1 MEHELTFGAGQC
13 ESVADLEMV
22 FHQQILTDKR
32 TAAETAYALAWRYRT
47 EYVHCAQSP
56 LEAARKWALRSIE
69 LLETLPSDTV
79 EQVTSTRMSVGG
91 VDLPELLHANVVR
104 ERLADLLRA

>member
-1 MEHELTFGAGQC
+1 
-13 ESVADLEMV
+13 VADLEMA

-47 EYVHCAQSP
+47 EYVHCVRSP
-56 LEAARKWALRSIE
+56 VEVARKWALRSIE

-91 VDLPELLHANVVR
+91 VDLPELLHADVVR